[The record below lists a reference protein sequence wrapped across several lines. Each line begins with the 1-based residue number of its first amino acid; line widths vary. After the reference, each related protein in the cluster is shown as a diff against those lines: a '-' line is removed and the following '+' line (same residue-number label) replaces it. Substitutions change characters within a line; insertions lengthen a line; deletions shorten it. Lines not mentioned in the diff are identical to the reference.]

1 MTQVR
6 LVDVDGVR
14 TVLAQGPGPARGGV
28 VVRAGTAD
36 ESQLEAGTAHLVEHL
51 ALAGLAGAVRTPCGT
66 GHTLTRYRFA
76 GPPEVVRAGVA
87 AVCARFADLPTRGL
101 DEERAVLAAE
111 RGARGVRGE
120 EHLLVARYGLAGYGS
135 RAAVSEYGLGRLGPD
150 EVSLAAHAA
159 GTTGRC
165 VVWLAGGA
173 APDRPDDVPAVRLR
187 PGRPLPAPDPW
198 PGYGGDRR
206 TAPGWVRTP
215 IGTGGVL
222 GVVGRG
228 PAADAFVDVL
238 RARLGPAAA
247 SLAFDGS
254 RPVPAVRVV
263 LDPVAAD
270 AALLGLGLMDE
281 AAWAGWTP
289 RFTDVLERLA
299 EGVREE
305 DLTARVPSST
315 DGPDPEAVAADL
327 VLGVPPSTP
336 AVPPVSPVTPVTADD
351 VTAVARRFL
360 AGAVAAFDR
369 VAEGSRVWV
378 PEPQGRH
385 APVDGRAFISR
396 DAPTDRRR
404 MLVSAAGIT
413 LERPEQ
419 QPVTVRVTSTTV
431 VLRWPDGRRQ
441 LVSDDGSVVVVEPTL
456 WVDGAGLV
464 ARVDATWPAELVV
477 DRPARAP
484 EQVPQPEYGTD
495 GYDEARGA
503 TSRLA
508 VAVSR
513 AAARW
518 RP

>member
-1 MTQVR
+1 MTPLR

-14 TVLAQGPGPARGGV
+14 VVLASGPGPARGGV

-36 ESQLEAGTAHLVEHL
+36 EPQPGAGTAHLVEHL

-76 GPPEVVRAGVA
+76 GPPDVVRAGVS

-101 DEERAVLAAE
+101 DEERAALGAE
-111 RGARGVRGE
+111 RAARGVRGE
-120 EHLLVARYGLAGYGS
+120 EHLLVARYGLGGYGS
-135 RAAVSEYGLGRLGPD
+135 RAAVSEYGLGRLGAD
-150 EVSLAAHAA
+150 DVSLAAHAA

-165 VVWLAGGA
+165 VVWLAGTA
-173 APDRPDDVPAVRLR
+173 ASDPPAVRLR

-228 PAADAFVDVL
+228 PAADAFVAVL
-238 RARLGPAAA
+238 RARLEPAAA
-247 SLAFDGS
+247 SLAYDGS
-254 RPVPAVRVV
+254 RPVPRVRVV
-263 LDPVAAD
+263 LDPVTAD

-281 AAWAGWTP
+281 GAWAGWTP
-289 RFTDVLERLA
+289 RFTDVVERLA
-299 EGVREE
+299 EGVGEE
-305 DLTARVPSST
+305 DLVAL
-315 DGPDPEAVAADL
+315 GPAAGHQDPEAVAADL
-327 VLGVPPSTP
+327 VLGVP
-336 AVPPVSPVTPVTADD
+336 SPGAGPDAGNPDVVTPGD

-360 AGAVAAFDR
+360 AGAVAGFDR
-369 VAEGSRVWV
+369 VGEGSRVWV
-378 PEPQGRH
+378 REPHSRH

-404 MLVSAAGIT
+404 LLVSGAGIT
-413 LERPEQ
+413 LDHPDRE
-419 QPVTVRVTSTTV
+419 PVTVRVTSTAV
-431 VLRWPDGRRQ
+431 LLRWPDGRRQ
-441 LVSDDGSVVVVEPTL
+441 VVSDDGSVVVVEPTL
-456 WVDGAGLV
+456 WVDGAALV
-464 ARVDATWPAELVV
+464 ARVDATWPPELAV
-477 DRPARAP
+477 DRPARSP

-495 GYDEARGA
+495 GFDEGRGA
-503 TSRLA
+503 AGRLA